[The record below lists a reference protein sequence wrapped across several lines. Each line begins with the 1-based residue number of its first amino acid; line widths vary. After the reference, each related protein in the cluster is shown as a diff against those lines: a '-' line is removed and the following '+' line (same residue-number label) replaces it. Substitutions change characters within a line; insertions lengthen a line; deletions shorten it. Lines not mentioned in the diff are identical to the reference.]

1 MMRLLFVHA
10 LTPIHCGT
18 GLALGAVDLPVAR
31 DRSTG
36 MPLIP
41 GSSLKGAL
49 RAKARDKDPENVIAV
64 FGPETRNAS
73 EHSGALVIGD
83 AYLLLLPVRSV
94 AGTFA
99 YATSPLLLRRF
110 ARDLREAGLGEIN
123 VPAIASASAC
133 VVVQE
138 SALRVASKVLLE
150 DFDFTPSYTGDSLAA
165 TLGELLFTDIEDR
178 ELFRRRLCVVHDDA
192 MSYLA
197 EHATQV
203 DARVS
208 LDPDTKTVKQGA
220 LWYEE
225 SLPTE
230 TVLVSVCAGVRH
242 GKASPAQAFA
252 TLENLAADSVQLGG
266 KATVGRGRCRLV
278 LAGGAA

>member
-1 MMRLLFVHA
+1 
-10 LTPIHCGT
+10 
-18 GLALGAVDLPVAR
+18 
-31 DRSTG
+31 
-36 MPLIP
+36 
-41 GSSLKGAL
+41 LKGAL